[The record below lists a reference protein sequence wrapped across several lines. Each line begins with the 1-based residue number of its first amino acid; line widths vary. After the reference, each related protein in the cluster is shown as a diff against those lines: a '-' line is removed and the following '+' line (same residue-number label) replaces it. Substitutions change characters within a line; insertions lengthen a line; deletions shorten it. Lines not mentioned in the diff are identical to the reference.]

1 MSVNLIAA
9 RIMQSLGMGQ
19 KKEGL
24 SREQAFEARPMR
36 NPELKWRVND
46 EDCVEVVIPRR
57 SDRLGRVMGF
67 VFAVPET
74 KPVILD
80 DVGTFVWGLCDAKH
94 TVADLVQALC
104 DEYNLTEREVEVSLT
119 EYLRI
124 LGKRGMVGFAV
135 PEEEDEDEA
144 ADDDESADDADES
157 DAES

>member
-1 MSVNLIAA
+1 MSVNMIAN
-9 RIMQSLGMGQ
+9 RIMESLGMGQ

-94 TVADLVQALC
+94 TVADLVEKAFGGSAQMLVMQALQEKQVPIKELNRIKKML
-104 DEYNLTEREVEVSLT
+104 DELEGV
-119 EYLRI
+119 
-124 LGKRGMVGFAV
+124 GK
-135 PEEEDEDEA
+135 
-144 ADDDESADDADES
+144 
-157 DAES
+157 

>member
-1 MSVNLIAA
+1 MSVNLIAT

-19 KKEGL
+19 KQEGL
-24 SREQAFEARPMR
+24 SREQAFESRPMR

-94 TVADLVQALC
+94 TVADLVEALC

-119 EYLRI
+119 EYLRT

-135 PEEEDEDEA
+135 PDEEDEDA
-144 ADDDESADDADES
+144 ADDEEADADDAD
-157 DAES
+157 AES